1 MLFIDHRQHRRDV
14 IFASCK
20 RRLRPAESKEAHHNY
35 CNCEAKI
42 FQFHDYFS
50 DVVFAF
56 REANQCE
63 DSDFAD

>member
-1 MLFIDHRQHRRDV
+1 
-14 IFASCK
+14 
-20 RRLRPAESKEAHHNY
+20 LRPAESKEAHHNY
-35 CNCEAKI
+35 CNRDAKI